1 MNAIKEKREKV
12 GLPIVEADYEV
23 DPEKI
28 KARIPEDFMMK
39 LLKMRLGKNDCMNRG
54 YILNGVPK
62 TFKQAELIFKMLP
75 AVEEG

>member
-62 TFKQAELIFKMLP
+62 TFKQAELIFKMLQ